1 MGSISRRV
9 TVLLLAF
16 ALACTAAPGG
26 ERTNNGPCVGK
37 CDSASDN
44 LTATYRVD
52 MNVANS
58 TWRGETQAATAEDL
72 MRVTVA
78 LGDQRIPADTH
89 LFGQPVTVIPYHNA
103 DNVTDADGNAVLRGD
118 AVIAEYFPPGEIGI
132 AVKHHR
138 PEHRTLLLEGGS
150 PDAMKENFK
159 LQDTH
164 IEIVV
169 GVEREGAPGAI
180 TLNNPQTYEQGRFGS
195 ASYPMIF
202 LRLQY
207 PEYLSPDQALAFRNN
222 IRTMAAAFN
231 AVSNFPGDYNGGDP
245 LGARNPEELREHVTQ
260 MIRAIAGDES
270 AREWFKKD
278 ENLIYCAELAF
289 VSLSAGMHFPL
300 NAETFVPLVGNDVW
314 MKFVAAVEKHNAGE
328 RTAFTELNEN
338 DYAALVRLDLAPSS
352 LAASWTYAPTAA
364 AQSQLAFQPF
374 TVADIVEQF
383 LATHLP
389 RRELGEELAPAQG
402 AALQAMKPG
411 LLEALSL
418 DRVPLLTQPEIMAA
432 PADQQPAL
440 MARYQVEGL
449 YSNIVRIVSTRHESY
464 QAFRSAIDPHIALA
478 RMMTG
483 PRDASGTGLFV
494 PPSIFHVVAQDRHP
508 AGLLDL
514 EYVGHGFHWSM
525 VRRGDGPV
533 APDLFCPT
541 ALCGP
546 DTTCSEAEKRCVP
559 NEPATPG
566 EATVTD
572 TATLASGAMKTY
584 TITVPA
590 GGREVQIDLTATSG
604 DPDLYVRRGSAPDL
618 DNWDERPYH
627 GAGVNEHV
635 SITAEPG
642 TTVHFMVNAYS
653 DCEYSL
659 TAKAF

>member
-1 MGSISRRV
+1 MGRRV
-9 TVLLLAF
+9 STLLLAL
-16 ALACTAAPGG
+16 ALAGCTAAPGG
-26 ERTNNGPCVGK
+26 ERTHAGPCVGK
-37 CDSASDN
+37 CDSVSDN
-44 LTATYRVD
+44 LEATYRVD
-52 MNVANS
+52 MGVANS

-89 LFGQPVTVIPYHNA
+89 LFGQPVHVIPYHNA
-103 DNVTDADGNAVLRGD
+103 DNVTDADGNAVARGD
-118 AVIAEYFPPGEIGI
+118 AVIAEYFAPGEIGI

-150 PDAMKENFK
+150 PDSMKENFK

-169 GVEREGAPGAI
+169 GVDREGAPGAI
-180 TLNNPQTYEQGRFGS
+180 TLNNPQSYESGRFGS
-195 ASYPMIF
+195 AEYPMIF
-202 LRLQY
+202 LRLRY
-207 PEYLSPDQALAFRNN
+207 PEYLSAEQALAFRNN
-222 IRTMAAAFN
+222 IRTMATAFN

-245 LGARNPEELREHVTQ
+245 LGARNPEELREHVSQ
-260 MIRAIAGDES
+260 MVRAIAGDEA
-270 AREWFKKD
+270 AREWFTKT

-300 NAETFVPLVGNDVW
+300 NAETFVPLVGEDVW
-314 MKFVAAVEKHNAGE
+314 SRFVAALEKHNNGD
-328 RTAFTELNEN
+328 RTAFTEMNEN
-338 DYAALVRLDLAPSS
+338 DYAALVHLDLAPAD
-352 LAASWTYAPTAA
+352 LQAAWSYAPSAE

-389 RRELGEELAPAQG
+389 RRELGEDLAPAQG

-418 DRVPLLTQPEIMAA
+418 DRVPLLTMPEIAMA
-432 PADQQPAL
+432 PVDQRPGL

-449 YSNIVRIVSTRHESY
+449 YSNIVRIVSMRHDSY
-464 QAFRSAIDPHIALA
+464 QAFRDAIGPHIALA
-478 RMMTG
+478 RTMTG

-508 AGLLDL
+508 SGLLDL

-533 APDLFCPT
+533 APELFCPT
-541 ALCGP
+541 AFCGP
-546 DTTCSEAEKRCVP
+546 GTMCNETEKRCVP
-559 NEPATPG
+559 TTPVTPG
-566 EATVTD
+566 EATID
-572 TATLASGAMKTY
+572 DRATLPQGELESY
-584 TITVPA
+584 TIVVPE
-590 GGREVQIDLTATSG
+590 GGREVQIDLRAISG

-618 DNWDERPYH
+618 NTWDERPYH
-627 GAGVNEHV
+627 GAGVDEHV
-635 SITAEPG
+635 TLEAEPG
-642 TTVHFMVNAYS
+642 TTVYLMVNAYS
-653 DCEYSL
+653 QCEFAIS
-659 TAKAF
+659 AKAF